1 MERFRPDNWY
11 ELWLRPLLMLDPG
24 RGVYFEFPAPDLRFF
39 ALVALTLLL
48 LVSGGWSRLAPVA
61 RRILVALF
69 ITMWCW
75 SYVSGNG
82 RYFLPGLLLVG
93 PLVVALL
100 SAIKLTRSMRWTL
113 LGLIVV
119 GQVAVVGIMYVA
131 NPLANLK
138 WVDANPLGL
147 PDSALRNEPAV
158 FTVAGSNSHSSLMP
172 WFHPQSRWIA
182 LLGNYSALPH
192 SAERERV
199 NEALASSLKKY
210 VVADGAREA
219 PAKREA
225 AMVQLRAWLDTML
238 SQHDLR
244 LSDEPCEFLARDPDG
259 ARSRPDAIDLE
270 QAGRWFCRFEV
281 SPPGTLRA
289 NAPTVPP
296 LHRRAFETVE
306 RVCPR
311 FFPPGHGLDRRGDGV
326 SFRVY
331 PGADTQLRVK
341 DGRVAYRYQLTL
353 NPTVVGLVDEVAAG
367 TATLNCNKLDGRYEL
382 PWNR

>member
-1 MERFRPDNWY
+1 
-11 ELWLRPLLMLDPG
+11 
-24 RGVYFEFPAPDLRFF
+24 
-39 ALVALTLLL
+39 
-48 LVSGGWSRLAPVA
+48 
-61 RRILVALF
+61 
-69 ITMWCW
+69 
-75 SYVSGNG
+75 
-82 RYFLPGLLLVG
+82 
-93 PLVVALL
+93 
-100 SAIKLTRSMRWTL
+100 
-113 LGLIVV
+113 
-119 GQVAVVGIMYVA
+119 
-131 NPLANLK
+131 
-138 WVDANPLGL
+138 
-147 PDSALRNEPAV
+147 
-158 FTVAGSNSHSSLMP
+158 
-172 WFHPQSRWIA
+172 
-182 LLGNYSALPH
+182 
-192 SAERERV
+192 
-199 NEALASSLKKY
+199 
-210 VVADGAREA
+210 
-219 PAKREA
+219 
-225 AMVQLRAWLDTML
+225 MVQLRAWLDTML